1 MNNQNKPELSSL
13 IKDADLNLI
22 MQVLDSIRNSQAE
35 ANVRM
40 QNHMVDVKKEIKEI
54 HAYLFGGDIISP
66 MGYGSL
72 RQRIVKGV
80 KDALA

>member
-13 IKDADLNLI
+13 IKDAELNLI

-54 HAYLFGGDIISP
+54 HAYLYGGNIVSP
-66 MGYGSL
+66 MGNGSL
-72 RQRIVKGV
+72 RQRIVEGV
-80 KDALA
+80 KNALA

>member
-40 QNHMVDVKKEIKEI
+40 QNHMVDVKKQIKEI

-66 MGYGSL
+66 MGNGSL

>member
-1 MNNQNKPELSSL
+1 MNNQNKTDLSSL

-40 QNHMVDVKKEIKEI
+40 QNHMVEVKKELAEI
-54 HAYLFGGDIISP
+54 HAYLYGGNIVSP
-66 MGYGSL
+66 MGNGSL

>member
-1 MNNQNKPELSSL
+1 MNNQNKPELSSQ

-54 HAYLFGGDIISP
+54 HAYLFGGDIVSP
-66 MGYGSL
+66 MGNGSL
-72 RQRIVKGV
+72 RQRIVEGV
-80 KDALA
+80 KNALA

>member
-66 MGYGSL
+66 MANVSL
-72 RQRIVKGV
+72 RQRIVEGV
-80 KDALA
+80 KNALA

>member
-66 MGYGSL
+66 MGNGCL

>member
-54 HAYLFGGDIISP
+54 QA
-66 MGYGSL
+66 
-72 RQRIVKGV
+72 
-80 KDALA
+80 

>member
-66 MGYGSL
+66 MGNGSL
-72 RQRIVKGV
+72 RQRIVKDV